1 MHLALTG
8 GIGSGKSTVL
18 NFFSQLGVP
27 TFSADK
33 KARTVMEENEKI
45 KIKIINLFGTDAYT
59 NNFLNTN
66 LISGIIFKDSK
77 KLHELNS
84 IVHPSVISSYNQ
96 WKKNQDFKYTLYE
109 SAVVLAQIP
118 KSFCDG
124 VILVTAPYIEK
135 IKRLTRKKYTKK
147 RINDV
152 MKNQWKDSIK
162 IPLTNYVIENIDL
175 EKTKLQVVN
184 LHNQF
189 MLRN

>member
-109 SAVVLAQIP
+109 SAVVLEQNH
-118 KSFCDG
+118 KSFFDG
-124 VILVTAPYIEK
+124 VILVTAPCIEK
-135 IKRLTRKKYTKK
+135 IKRLTRKNYTKK

>member
-109 SAVVLAQIP
+109 SAVVLEQNH
-118 KSFCDG
+118 KSFFDG
-124 VILVTAPYIEK
+124 VILVTAPQIEK
-135 IKRLTRKKYTKK
+135 IKRLTRKNYTKK

-175 EKTKLQVVN
+175 EKTKLQVIN

-189 MLRN
+189 MLSN

>member
-45 KIKIINLFGTDAYT
+45 KIKIINLFGTDAYI
-59 NNFLNTN
+59 NNFLNTD

-109 SAVVLAQIP
+109 SAVVLEQNH
-118 KSFCDG
+118 KSFFDG

>member
-109 SAVVLAQIP
+109 SAVVLEQNH
-118 KSFCDG
+118 KSFFDG
-124 VILVTAPYIEK
+124 VILVTAPHIEK
-135 IKRLTRKKYTKK
+135 IKRLTRKNYTRK

-162 IPLTNYVIENIDL
+162 IPLSNYIIENIDL
-175 EKTKLQVVN
+175 ENTKLQVVN

>member
-1 MHLALTG
+1 M
-8 GIGSGKSTVL
+8 
-18 NFFSQLGVP
+18 
-27 TFSADK
+27 
-33 KARTVMEENEKI
+33 
-45 KIKIINLFGTDAYT
+45 
-59 NNFLNTN
+59 
-66 LISGIIFKDSK
+66 
-77 KLHELNS
+77 
-84 IVHPSVISSYNQ
+84 
-96 WKKNQDFKYTLYE
+96 
-109 SAVVLAQIP
+109 
-118 KSFCDG
+118 
-124 VILVTAPYIEK
+124 ILVTAPYIEK

>member
-84 IVHPSVISSYNQ
+84 IVHPSVFHRIING
-96 WKKNQDFKYTLYE
+96 KK
-109 SAVVLAQIP
+109 IR
-118 KSFCDG
+118 
-124 VILVTAPYIEK
+124 ILNIHYMN
-135 IKRLTRKKYTKK
+135 RL
-147 RINDV
+147 
-152 MKNQWKDSIK
+152 
-162 IPLTNYVIENIDL
+162 
-175 EKTKLQVVN
+175 
-184 LHNQF
+184 
-189 MLRN
+189 

>member
-1 MHLALTG
+1 
-8 GIGSGKSTVL
+8 
-18 NFFSQLGVP
+18 
-27 TFSADK
+27 
-33 KARTVMEENEKI
+33 
-45 KIKIINLFGTDAYT
+45 
-59 NNFLNTN
+59 
-66 LISGIIFKDSK
+66 
-77 KLHELNS
+77 
-84 IVHPSVISSYNQ
+84 
-96 WKKNQDFKYTLYE
+96 
-109 SAVVLAQIP
+109 
-118 KSFCDG
+118 